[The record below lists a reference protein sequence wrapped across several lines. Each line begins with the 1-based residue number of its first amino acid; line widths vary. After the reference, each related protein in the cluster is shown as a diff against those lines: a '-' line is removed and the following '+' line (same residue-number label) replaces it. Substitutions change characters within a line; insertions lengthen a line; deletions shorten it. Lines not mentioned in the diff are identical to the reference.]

1 MGFFAIPAAGL
12 GFFFSAWLT
21 MIFWGIVAPDIGVAK
36 ISYTTAMAGDHR
48 PLARG
53 CSSDCR
59 FREKDKGSLNE
70 ARAIAIQQPSARSAA
85 NPA

>member
-36 ISYTTAMAGDHR
+36 ISYTTAMLVTIALWLVVA
-48 PLARG
+48 PLIAASVR
-53 CSSDCR
+53 
-59 FREKDKGSLNE
+59 KTKGH
-70 ARAIAIQQPSARSAA
+70 
-85 NPA
+85 